1 MYAIRSIAELLY
13 FLSGVALAA
22 IAAYGIQQVKLLK
35 KDIRV
40 RNERAS
46 KEKALEFVE
55 KYELFITLDER
66 FYSESKA
73 KKVQGYNGP
82 IGDFSNGSVPE
93 KYQKNAY
100 KRYTLP
106 WLEGVNKLELIA
118 SGFVSGVADE
128 QLGFKIIGW
137 SFCATV
143 ASKYDILCIARG
155 IDKTKPGYQTIVEL
169 YQLWAPR
176 LSKAQLLHAREEIE
190 KRIAATV
197 DSTIP
202 PIGVQ

>member
-1 MYAIRSIAELLY
+1 MSAIRSIAELLY

-73 KKVQGYNGP
+73 KKVPSYNGP
-82 IGDFSNGSVPE
+82 IGDFSEGSVPE

-100 KRYTLP
+100 VRYTLP

-137 SFCATV
+137 TFCATV

-155 IDKTKPGYQTIVEL
+155 IDKTNPGYQTIVEL